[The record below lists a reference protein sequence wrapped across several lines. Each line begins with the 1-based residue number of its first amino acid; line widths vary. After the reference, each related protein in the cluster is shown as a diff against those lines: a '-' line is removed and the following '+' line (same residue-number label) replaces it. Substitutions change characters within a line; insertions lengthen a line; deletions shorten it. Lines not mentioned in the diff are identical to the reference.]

1 MFSQAKPKDEDLLG
15 WQKLENNPIV
25 NGRPDGLSDDF
36 RDCFLFRDGDKLYMI
51 AGTSKDG
58 IGATTLHRYDKLTGK
73 WSNDGNI
80 FFRGTSKAQDGTFW
94 EMPSVTKFGNKWVF
108 MVTPLNTKLG
118 VHTLYW
124 TGCIN
129 SDGTFAPDSEAPK
142 TLELPGFSK
151 DGYGFLS
158 PTIFQKDGKTLM
170 LGIVPDKLPGAENYR
185 LGYAHTYGLPREISL
200 DAQGNLVQKPFEGLK
215 AMRSE
220 VSYVQN
226 NLTLHG
232 EQNLSPVEGR
242 SLELNGTFVAGSSD
256 FGFTFFGD
264 GNKHVR
270 LTYSP
275 VSGVVKLDASGINR
289 IVQDDVFK
297 GIYQSTLAK
306 PVAAGEEVKLTAYV
320 DHSIVDIFV
329 NDTYAASVRIFPQ
342 NVDAVKA
349 TVFSEGT
356 TLVKSLQAY
365 KLDAN
370 KVSSGILHVQ
380 NSSSAVQFHV
390 ADGRL
395 NYQFVEEGYTLK
407 VFDVAGRL
415 LKSLSALE
423 KSGSIAQIGSGI
435 FIVKV
440 LDAHNTLV
448 YSTKIALE
456 S

>member
-1 MFSQAKPKDEDLLG
+1 M
-15 WQKLENNPIV
+15 
-25 NGRPDGLSDDF
+25 
-36 RDCFLFRDGDKLYMI
+36 
-51 AGTSKDG
+51 
-58 IGATTLHRYDKLTGK
+58 
-73 WSNDGNI
+73 
-80 FFRGTSKAQDGTFW
+80 
-94 EMPSVTKFGNKWVF
+94 
-108 MVTPLNTKLG
+108 
-118 VHTLYW
+118 
-124 TGCIN
+124 
-129 SDGTFAPDSEAPK
+129 
-142 TLELPGFSK
+142 
-151 DGYGFLS
+151 
-158 PTIFQKDGKTLM
+158 
-170 LGIVPDKLPGAENYR
+170 
-185 LGYAHTYGLPREISL
+185 
-200 DAQGNLVQKPFEGLK
+200 
-215 AMRSE
+215 
-220 VSYVQN
+220 
-226 NLTLHG
+226 
-232 EQNLSPVEGR
+232 
-242 SLELNGTFVAGSSD
+242 
-256 FGFTFFGD
+256 
-264 GNKHVR
+264 
-270 LTYSP
+270 
-275 VSGVVKLDASGINR
+275 DASGIIR

-342 NVDAVKA
+342 DVDAVKA

-380 NSSSAVQFHV
+380 NSSSAQFHV

-395 NYQFVEEGYTLK
+395 NYQFAEDGYTLK

-440 LDAHNTLV
+440 LDAHKTLV